1 MSGQQKRKVKRK
13 AKLLPASETNPMR
26 RVSMARWA
34 PDEMALKRV
43 FGEKYRVK
51 S

>member
-1 MSGQQKRKVKRK
+1 MAGKQKRQVKRK
-13 AKLLPASETNPMR
+13 AKMLPASESNPMR

-34 PDEMALKRV
+34 PDELALKRV
-43 FGEKYRVK
+43 FGETYRVK